1 MLRLLVGYDVSGGRR
16 SREVIRDTRDY
27 RCGTSEADNRS
38 YSRDVPDAR
47 TAPVD
52 TPTRPCEPILAP
64 LARLGS
70 WLRRRSKGS
79 QGRRT
84 TEVPQRLRIHT
95 DYAVAPPDFKRE
107 AYESRDAERGARQRH
122 VHRDAVDAT
131 RRERVSPRRCRRII

>member
-27 RCGTSEADNRS
+27 RCGPVKQTIDPTAETCQTRGQRLSTLLRGPVS
-38 YSRDVPDAR
+38 PSWPLWRDWVRGYGGGPPAR
-47 TAPVD
+47 K
-52 TPTRPCEPILAP
+52 L
-64 LARLGS
+64 
-70 WLRRRSKGS
+70 
-79 QGRRT
+79 RRT

-107 AYESRDAERGARQRH
+107 AYESSDAERGARQRH